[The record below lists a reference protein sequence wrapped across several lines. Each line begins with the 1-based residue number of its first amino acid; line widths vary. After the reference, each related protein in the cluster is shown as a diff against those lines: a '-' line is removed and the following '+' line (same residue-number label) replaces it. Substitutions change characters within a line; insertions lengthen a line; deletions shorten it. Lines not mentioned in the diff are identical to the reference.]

1 MASPDELLST
11 TDEAALN
18 RMRAVSKLMDDV
30 VPIPGT
36 NKSFGLDPLLSIDPS
51 PVGDLIGSAISL
63 YIVAEAANLGVPY
76 TTLVKMI
83 ANVAVDLGVGSVP
96 VLGVLFDA
104 VWKANERNF
113 SLVEEYVESR
123 SDLDFGE
130 DESDDED
137 FVSIDVRDD

>member
-1 MASPDELLST
+1 MATPDELLDT

-36 NKSFGLDPLLSIDPS
+36 DKSFGLDPLLSIDPS
-51 PVGDLIGSAISL
+51 PVGDVIGGVVSL

-83 ANVAVDLGVGSVP
+83 GNVAVDVGIGSVP

-104 VWKANERNF
+104 MWKANERNL
-113 SLVEEYVESR
+113 SLVEKYVESR
-123 SDLDFGE
+123 SDLSLD
-130 DESDDED
+130 DDSDED
-137 FVSIDVRDD
+137 FVSIDVKDD

>member
-1 MASPDELLST
+1 MASLDELLST

-18 RMRAVSKLMDDV
+18 RMRAVSKLMDDA

-63 YIVAEAANLGVPY
+63 YIVVESANLGVPY

-83 ANVAVDLGVGSVP
+83 GNVAVDLAIGSVP

-113 SLVEEYVESR
+113 SLVEEYVENR
-123 SDLDFGE
+123 SDLDFE
-130 DESDDED
+130 DDSDGED
-137 FVSIDVRDD
+137 FVSIDVTDD

>member
-18 RMRAVSKLMDDV
+18 RMRAVSKLMDDA

-51 PVGDLIGSAISL
+51 PVGDVIGSAVSL
-63 YIVAEAANLGVPY
+63 YIVVEAANLGVPY

-83 ANVAVDLGVGSVP
+83 GNVAVDLGVGSVP

-104 VWKANERNF
+104 VWKANERNLA
-113 SLVEEYVESR
+113 LVEEYVERR
-123 SDLDFGE
+123 SDLDL
-130 DESDDED
+130 ESDDED
-137 FVSIDVRDD
+137 FVSIDVQDD

>member
-1 MASPDELLST
+1 MASPDELLDT

-51 PVGDLIGSAISL
+51 PVGDVIGGAVSL

-76 TTLVKMI
+76 TTLVRMI
-83 ANVAVDLGVGSVP
+83 GNVAVDVGIGSVP

-104 VWKANERNF
+104 MWKANERNL

-123 SDLDFGE
+123 SDLDLDG
-130 DESDDED
+130 DDED
-137 FVSIDVRDD
+137 FVSIDVTDD